1 MERKLYP
8 RAACKLFINFLT
20 FHICTCA
27 SPAASAELDIFYV
40 NFHSSISIK
49 TKTTTKLFSQSV
61 RIIRSV
67 LCPEKK
73 FKREL

>member
-8 RAACKLFINFLT
+8 RAACKLFISFLT

-40 NFHSSISIK
+40 NFLLFNFYQNQDHEIVFSISQNYDPCVYTYDLRFI
-49 TKTTTKLFSQSV
+49 L
-61 RIIRSV
+61 
-67 LCPEKK
+67 
-73 FKREL
+73 